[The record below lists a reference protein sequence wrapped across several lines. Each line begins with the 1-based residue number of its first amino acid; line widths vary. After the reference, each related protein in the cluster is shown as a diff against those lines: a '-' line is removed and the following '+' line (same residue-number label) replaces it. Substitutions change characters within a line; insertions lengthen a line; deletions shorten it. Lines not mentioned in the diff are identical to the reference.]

1 METKKQIRFFT
12 IVEHEKEQ
20 EYLRTMHKK
29 GWKLVRVSGLTVYHF
44 EKCVPEDVVYQLDYN
59 KEGLA
64 NKEEYVQMF
73 RDCGWEYLQDYVG
86 FSYFRKPASEMNGE
100 EEIFSNAESK
110 LQMME
115 RVFKGR
121 MIPLLVLFFC
131 VLLPQFVIQ
140 IGQQNNGIAALLGGI
155 LGLYIV
161 IFVTYAVK
169 FTHYKN
175 TP

>member
-1 METKKQIRFFT
+1 
-12 IVEHEKEQ
+12 
-20 EYLRTMHKK
+20 
-29 GWKLVRVSGLTVYHF
+29 
-44 EKCVPEDVVYQLDYN
+44 
-59 KEGLA
+59 
-64 NKEEYVQMF
+64 
-73 RDCGWEYLQDYVG
+73 
-86 FSYFRKPASEMNGE
+86 MNGE

-115 RVFKGR
+115 RVFKGK

-169 FTHYKN
+169 FNHYKN